1 ASGVAGRAMVCM
13 AVLTGIKLK
22 QMITIR
28 IREVQCLFEICLGKS
43 QKATVQAF
51 ATVAGCRFM
60 RWQRR

>member
-1 ASGVAGRAMVCM
+1 M

-43 QKATVQAF
+43 QKATVQAL
-51 ATVAGCRFM
+51 ATVAEYRLT
-60 RWQRR
+60 R

>member
-1 ASGVAGRAMVCM
+1 M